1 MSWNRDNKKRKEKI
15 EIRNN
20 ADALVH
26 STEKTLEELGDK
38 FTKEDKE
45 TIESG
50 LKDLREALTGDDL
63 ATIKEKTEK
72 LQEAFQKASQVIYQ
86 QAAEQYQANQ
96 QTADAQT
103 ESNSTK
109 TDDKT
114 INADFK
120 VKDDEKKDT
129 K

>member
-72 LQEAFQKASQVIYQ
+72 LQEALQK
-86 QAAEQYQANQ
+86 ANQ